1 MYLRKLFT
9 ISIILL
15 FSVIFVS
22 CSKDKDK
29 VTDKKE
35 QKVQEDEEFNPADT
49 NLTVEEKFSASIL
62 NDFVSSSE
70 DDDLA
75 AYLEDELFKYNDKFR
90 GASLTQ
96 LTESLWLVTLENQGT
111 VKNFLLQKFVDF
123 KSNDY
128 YFNLKETN
136 LTVNDVALAAA
147 MYRNSASIK
156 ETELQKQN
164 NQNQQ
169 APQK

>member
-1 MYLRKLFT
+1 MYLKKLFN
-9 ISIILL
+9 IFFILL
-15 FSVIFVS
+15 FSLALLS
-22 CSKDKDK
+22 CSKDSDK

-49 NLTVEEKFSASIL
+49 NLTVEEKFSSSIL

-111 VKNFLLQKFVDF
+111 TKNFLLQKFVDF

-128 YFNLKETN
+128 YFNLKETS
-136 LTVNDVALAAA
+136 LTVNDAALAAA
-147 MYRNSASIK
+147 MYRNSVSIK
-156 ETELQKQN
+156 ETELQKT
-164 NQNQQ
+164 
-169 APQK
+169 K